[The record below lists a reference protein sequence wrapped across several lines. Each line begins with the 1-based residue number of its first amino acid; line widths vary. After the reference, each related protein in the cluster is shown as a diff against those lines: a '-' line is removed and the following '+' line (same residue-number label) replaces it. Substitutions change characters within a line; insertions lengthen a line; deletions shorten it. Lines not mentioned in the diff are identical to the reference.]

1 MKKELSFSALYENTQ
16 EILWHPEQYK
26 SVVSHFSAGAHG
38 ACAFQ
43 AAITA
48 AELVGCW
55 QHEEYQTR
63 CPKCKETSYITRWAG
78 SCSSGGYWAI
88 YAYCPYCGE
97 EHQPLR
103 KLHPVHWTKMRDI
116 ALAVRNELESN
127 RYANYISVPDA
138 FKRDGWECC
147 HKFMAGN
154 CWKKGEDEVTWLLDK
169 IKFNGKEVDKEF
181 IHRMLNIDKRYLEM
195 CDFLDPE
202 HQLHSEYG
210 RTLAPLTLLHLGQTN
225 KFVSRSTYVT
235 FFEGVKWADSTPLVS
250 FNQESTQ
257 SLNFA
262 IVSEAFEKEGWENH
276 HAIAGYN
283 RWTKD
288 GLEVKSVRGEYKM
301 DEKTLDA
308 AQLCEL
314 LHIDRRILQVSKA
327 IAPYPIHAEFG
338 QAFLAGVRW
347 ADAHPIGQR

>member
-1 MKKELSFSALYENTQ
+1 MKKELSFSVLSKNMQ
-16 EILWHPEQYK
+16 DILWHPEQYK
-26 SVVSHFSAGAHG
+26 SVVSHFSAGGHG

-103 KLHPVHWTKMRDI
+103 RLHDVHWTKMRDI

-138 FKRDGWECC
+138 FKRDGWECF

-181 IHRMLNIDKRYLEM
+181 IQRMLHIDKRYLEM
-195 CDFLDPE
+195 CEFLGSE
-202 HQLHSEYG
+202 QQLHSEYG
-210 RTLAPLTLLHLGQTN
+210 R
-225 KFVSRSTYVT
+225 T
-235 FFEGVKWADSTPLVS
+235 FFEGVKWADSTPLDQ
-250 FNQESTQ
+250 FDKQHTR

-262 IVSEAFEKEGWENH
+262 IVIEAFEKDGWERYHGN
-276 HAIAGYN
+276 GDYD
-283 RWTKD
+283 RWTKGD
-288 GLEVKSVRGEYKM
+288 NEVQNIHGTYKLGK
-301 DEKTLDA
+301 ETLNPT
-308 AQLCEL
+308 QLCEL
-314 LHIDRRILQVSKA
+314 LHIDRRTLQVSKV
-327 IAPYPIHAEFG
+327 IRPYPIHARYG
-338 QAFLAGVRW
+338 QTFLAGVRW
-347 ADAHPIGQR
+347 ADEHPIGQ